1 MFERLTENAQR
12 AVNIA
17 IDFSRQTHNS
27 VVGTEHILTGLL
39 YVDGEAKKLLNDAGI
54 SKDNFRV
61 ASDNQGG
68 FELELSA
75 RTRQMYAYAEK
86 VAQAGNNY
94 YVDTEHLLFGI
105 LMDSNS
111 YAVRKMQQM
120 GADVSE
126 LLRRTAEVCGVSLDG
141 GYEASPQQKEEKADG
156 RLGELAKFGVD
167 LTQKAKQGKLDPVIG
182 RSEEI
187 ERVIQILS
195 RRTKNNPILIGEPG
209 VGKSAVVEGLAQ
221 KIANNDVPE
230 LLKNKIVFSL
240 DLAGLLAGT
249 KYRGDFEER
258 LKDAIDFVTKDGN
271 IIIFIDEIHNL
282 VGAGSTGEGKMDAA
296 DILKPL
302 LARGEMQTIGATTIE
317 EYRKYIEKDTALE
330 RRFQPIMVNQ
340 PSVEDAIL
348 ILKGL
353 REKYEQHHKVKITD
367 EAIEAA
373 AKLSARYISDRFL
386 PDKAIDLI
394 DEAASRAKLDSYVLP
409 EDVKKK
415 ENERERLS
423 FEMQQYADRR
433 MYDKAQELKNKV
445 EALNAEIEKERK
457 AHAEKIKQSQPSIG
471 EKEIAAI
478 VSKWTSI
485 PVERISETE
494 SQKLIN
500 LEELLHK
507 RVVGQD
513 EAVKAVAK
521 AIRRARAGL
530 KDPKRPIGSF
540 IFLGPTGV
548 GKTELSKAL
557 AEGVFGDE
565 NLLIRLDMSEYMEKH
580 STAKIIGAPPG
591 YVGFDDNGGQ
601 LTEKVRRKPYSVV
614 LFDEI
619 EKAHP
624 DVFNILL
631 QILDDGR
638 LTDSR
643 GRVIDFKNT
652 IIIMTSNNGVS
663 EIAKM
668 RKLGFSGDS
677 EQAYDDMKEK
687 LMESLKNTFKP
698 EFLNRVDDIIIFN
711 QLTKDETKQ
720 IAKILVS
727 NLSKRLKENG
737 MSLEVTDKAIDF
749 LADKGYDKE
758 YGARP
763 LKRVIQRMVEDRLSE
778 EILKNTIHQGQTVVV
793 DFDGSQLTFTNKN

>member
-330 RRFQPIMVNQ
+330 RRFQPIMVNF
-340 PSVEDAIL
+340 S
-348 ILKGL
+348 
-353 REKYEQHHKVKITD
+353 
-367 EAIEAA
+367 
-373 AKLSARYISDRFL
+373 
-386 PDKAIDLI
+386 
-394 DEAASRAKLDSYVLP
+394 
-409 EDVKKK
+409 
-415 ENERERLS
+415 
-423 FEMQQYADRR
+423 
-433 MYDKAQELKNKV
+433 
-445 EALNAEIEKERK
+445 
-457 AHAEKIKQSQPSIG
+457 QS
-471 EKEIAAI
+471 
-478 VSKWTSI
+478 W
-485 PVERISETE
+485 
-494 SQKLIN
+494 
-500 LEELLHK
+500 
-507 RVVGQD
+507 
-513 EAVKAVAK
+513 
-521 AIRRARAGL
+521 
-530 KDPKRPIGSF
+530 
-540 IFLGPTGV
+540 
-548 GKTELSKAL
+548 
-557 AEGVFGDE
+557 
-565 NLLIRLDMSEYMEKH
+565 
-580 STAKIIGAPPG
+580 
-591 YVGFDDNGGQ
+591 
-601 LTEKVRRKPYSVV
+601 
-614 LFDEI
+614 
-619 EKAHP
+619 
-624 DVFNILL
+624 
-631 QILDDGR
+631 
-638 LTDSR
+638 
-643 GRVIDFKNT
+643 
-652 IIIMTSNNGVS
+652 
-663 EIAKM
+663 
-668 RKLGFSGDS
+668 
-677 EQAYDDMKEK
+677 
-687 LMESLKNTFKP
+687 
-698 EFLNRVDDIIIFN
+698 
-711 QLTKDETKQ
+711 
-720 IAKILVS
+720 
-727 NLSKRLKENG
+727 
-737 MSLEVTDKAIDF
+737 
-749 LADKGYDKE
+749 
-758 YGARP
+758 
-763 LKRVIQRMVEDRLSE
+763 
-778 EILKNTIHQGQTVVV
+778 
-793 DFDGSQLTFTNKN
+793 

>member
-1 MFERLTENAQR
+1 MEQVAERLAAMT
-12 AVNIA
+12 
-17 IDFSRQTHNS
+17 DS
-27 VVGTEHILTGLL
+27 
-39 YVDGEAKKLLNDAGI
+39 
-54 SKDNFRV
+54 
-61 ASDNQGG
+61 
-68 FELELSA
+68 
-75 RTRQMYAYAEK
+75 
-86 VAQAGNNY
+86 Y
-94 YVDTEHLLFGI
+94 YVDTVHLLFAI
-105 LMDSNS
+105 LLDEDS
-111 YAVRKMQQM
+111 YAVRKLKQM
-120 GADVSE
+120 GVDVAALQKTVGSVLGVQAAPRAEGGKAQADN
-126 LLRRTAEVCGVSLDG
+126 
-141 GYEASPQQKEEKADG
+141 PEE

-167 LTQKAKQGKLDPVIG
+167 LTQKAKEGKLDPVIG

-221 KIANNDVPE
+221 KIVNNDVPE
-230 LLKNKIVFSL
+230 LLKGKIVFSL

-258 LKDAIDFVTKDGN
+258 LKDAIDFVTKNGN

-317 EYRKYIEKDTALE
+317 EYRKYIEKDSALE
-330 RRFQPIMVNQ
+330 RRFQPIIVNQ
-340 PSVEDAIL
+340 PSVEDTIL

-353 REKYEQHHKVKITD
+353 RDKYEQHHKVKITD

-373 AKLSARYISDRFL
+373 AKLSDRYISDRFL

-394 DEAASRAKLDSYVLP
+394 DEAASRAKLDSYILP
-409 EDVKKK
+409 EDVKHK
-415 ENERERLS
+415 ENELERLN
-423 FEMQQYADRR
+423 FEMNQYASRQIF
-433 MYDKAQELKNKV
+433 DKAQELKNKV
-445 EALNAEIEKERK
+445 GSLKAEIEREKQ
-457 AHAEKIKQSQPSIG
+457 AHADKIKQCQPSIG
-471 EKEIAAI
+471 EAEIAKI

-485 PVERISETE
+485 PVERINETE
-494 SQKLIN
+494 SDRLMH
-500 LEELLHK
+500 LEEVLHK

-513 EAVKAVAK
+513 EAVRAVAK

-557 AEGVFGDE
+557 AEAVFGDE

-580 STAKIIGAPPG
+580 STSKIIGAPPG

-601 LTEKVRRKPYSVV
+601 LTEKVRRKPYSVI

-638 LTDSR
+638 LTDSK
-643 GRVIDFKNT
+643 GRVVDFKNT

-663 EIAKM
+663 QINKM
-668 RKLGFSGDS
+668 RKLGFND
-677 EQAYDDMKEK
+677 EDDKAYEDMKEQ
-687 LMESLKNTFKP
+687 LMDSLKESFKP
-698 EFLNRVDDIIIFN
+698 EFLNRIDDIIIFH
-711 QLTKDETKQ
+711 QLTQQETRQ
-720 IAKILVS
+720 IAKILTDS
-727 NLSKRLKENG
+727 LAKRLAENG
-737 MSLEVTDKAIDF
+737 MKLEVSDKALDY
-749 LADKGYDKE
+749 LAEKGYDKE

-778 EILKNTIHQGQTVVV
+778 EILKNAIHSGQTVLV
-793 DFDGSQLTFTNKN
+793 DFDGNELTFANK